1 MGFDINKVELAT
13 VDVGWWKASGQ
24 LVGNKL
30 KVGESLGDRT
40 EYWRQAKRNQR
51 ENAKQDVKKNT
62 SVKIEFIGKRINI
75 KKFESVYKD
84 KVKDDAVKYFLYK
97 SILDIVPLI
106 GACKD
111 YIEKEGAFIKGTTGT
126 IKANPAQKELRE
138 NTKAFTTLLEQLNS
152 MLGKDDKPDISSW
165 LDDDDEDE

>member
-1 MGFDINKVELAT
+1 MTTPQQK
-13 VDVGWWKASGQ
+13 
-24 LVGNKL
+24 
-30 KVGESLGDRT
+30 
-40 EYWRQAKRNQR
+40 EYFKQAKRSQR
-51 ENAKQDVKKNT
+51 TTAKEPKKKSN
-62 SVKIEFIGKRINI
+62 VKIEFIGKKINI

-84 KVKDDAVKYFLYK
+84 KVKDDAVKFFIYK

-111 YIEKEGAFIKGTTGT
+111 YIEEKGAFIQGTTGT

-138 NTKAFTTLLEQLNS
+138 NTKAFTGLLEQLNS
-152 MLGKDDKPDISSW
+152 MLGKNDKPDINSW

>member
-1 MGFDINKVELAT
+1 MGE
-13 VDVGWWKASGQ
+13 
-24 LVGNKL
+24 
-30 KVGESLGDRT
+30 RT
-40 EYWRQAKRNQR
+40 EYYKQAKRNQR
-51 ENAKQDVKKNT
+51 ENAKTGTKKNT
-62 SVKIEFIGKRINI
+62 STKIEFNGKRINV
-75 KKFESVYKD
+75 KKFEAAYKD

-138 NTKAFTTLLEQLNS
+138 NTKAFTSLLEQLNA

-165 LDDDDEDE
+165 LDDDDELR